1 MSAGNG
7 YEPEVSA
14 MAASALTALD
24 PYDEAAVLALADS
37 LARTGRRVAARDLIV
52 GFAQRLRAEIDE
64 ELPEAVARAVGKYG
78 PSGLVK
84 H

>member
-1 MSAGNG
+1 
-7 YEPEVSA
+7 
-14 MAASALTALD
+14 MAASALTSLD

-52 GFAQRLRAEIDE
+52 GFAQKLRAELDDDI
-64 ELPEAVARAVGKYG
+64 PEAIARAAGKYG
-78 PSGLVK
+78 ASSLVK